1 MLVLVLVL
9 VLESPRRRAPTR
21 SPANALV
28 PAVGAEVTSAT
39 VGASPW
45 RDNAAAGAAAGGA
58 APRRGNAGK
67 ISPPPP
73 TCDGALGPV
82 RDDDD
87 DGGEDGDKA
96 TEPLDSARLRI
107 GDPGLGCVGE
117 GDRLEAQE
125 EAEAVDPRC
134 ALAVGVEERGELGPL
149 PFPPPPS
156 SSSPALPARLSA
168 ATRSSQLRNCF
179 PPKHPNTQL
188 PSTEERTTVAPLLRY
203 TATPSARP
211 LLESNSS
218 RSLSRAALKP

>member
-1 MLVLVLVL
+1 MLVL

-87 DGGEDGDKA
+87 GGEDGDKA
-96 TEPLDSARLRI
+96 TEPLDSARLKM

-117 GDRLEAQE
+117 GDRLEAQ
-125 EAEAVDPRC
+125 AVDPR
-134 ALAVGVEERGELGPL
+134 
-149 PFPPPPS
+149 
-156 SSSPALPARLSA
+156 
-168 ATRSSQLRNCF
+168 
-179 PPKHPNTQL
+179 
-188 PSTEERTTVAPLLRY
+188 
-203 TATPSARP
+203 
-211 LLESNSS
+211 
-218 RSLSRAALKP
+218 